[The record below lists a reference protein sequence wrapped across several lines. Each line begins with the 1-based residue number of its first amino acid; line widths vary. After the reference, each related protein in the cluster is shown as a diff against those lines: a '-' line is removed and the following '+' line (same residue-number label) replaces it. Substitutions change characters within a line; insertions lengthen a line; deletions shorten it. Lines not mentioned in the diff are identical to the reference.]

1 METREKKTEGL
12 SAIIDRPED
21 TILSVVREIETRV
34 EKIERTNANIYIG
47 TTGIV
52 VKTFLSEY
60 RFLNLREA
68 SEVFPELVSKV
79 YA

>member
-1 METREKKTEGL
+1 METRTKKTEGL
-12 SAIIDRPED
+12 SAIIDRED
-21 TILSVVREIETRV
+21 TILPVVREIETRV
-34 EKIERTNANIYIG
+34 EKIERTNASIYLG
-47 TTGIV
+47 TKEIV

-68 SEVFPELVSKV
+68 SEVFPELVSKI

>member
-1 METREKKTEGL
+1 METKKIEGL
-12 SAIIDRPED
+12 SVIADRPED
-21 TILSVVREIETRV
+21 TVYVEVREIETKI
-34 EKIERTNANIYIG
+34 EDIERTNASIYLG
-47 TTGIV
+47 TKEIV

>member
-1 METREKKTEGL
+1 METKKIEGL
-12 SAIIDRPED
+12 SAIIDRED
-21 TILSVVREIETRV
+21 TILSDVATTETRI
-34 EKIERTNANIYIG
+34 EDIERTNASIYLG
-47 TTGIV
+47 TKGIV

-68 SEVFPELVSKV
+68 KEIFPELVAKV